1 MNIGLTFLPQ
11 IQSGPLK
18 FLGGWVTQ
26 SFQQMIVAVT
36 KGYHTE
42 HNEDDTHRT
51 ITASGSIT
59 ERQRTSPMGAWINVP
74 WGNIVFAASGSMTWT
89 VSAGNLAGVG
99 VSYQLVGTTM
109 TLAWNMA
116 GTSVA
121 GTPSTLL
128 YFTVDQIIS
137 PVNITCGT
145 FHYNNNGTFGV
156 GRCTVAPLSAGMQ
169 GLRIGLNLVNMGNWS
184 ASVQNTDAVGQ
195 FSFEVTG
202 V

>member
-1 MNIGLTFLPQ
+1 MNIGLTFLSQ
-11 IQSGPLK
+11 IQSGPVKL
-18 FLGGWVTQ
+18 LGGWVYQ

-42 HNEDDTHRT
+42 HNEDDTHKT

-59 ERQRTSPMGAWINVP
+59 ERARTSPMGDWINVP
-74 WGNIVFAASGSMTWT
+74 WANISFTASGSMAWKT
-89 VSAGNLAGVG
+89 VAANLTGVG
-99 VSYQLVGTTM
+99 VSYILVGSTM
-109 TLAWNMA
+109 TVAWNMA
-116 GTSVA
+116 GTSVS

-128 YFTVDQIIS
+128 YFTVSSTIS
-137 PVNITCGT
+137 PVTTTCGT